1 MTTASRT
8 VKTIVVR
15 GDHCLLNQ
23 IGLIPASLNLA
34 VIEHAHTNKYRTG
47 LATISVTRPL
57 RSESLTTRF
66 ERNRDVS
73 SIDPAAAAGG
83 NSMFVDPCRGILTR
97 IFSNDGSA
105 CRLYAKSKAQ
115 FVS

>member
-15 GDHCLLNQ
+15 GDHCLLNP

-66 ERNRDVS
+66 ERNPDFAPTNVTATLVAYRTDQQ
-73 SIDPAAAAGG
+73 
-83 NSMFVDPCRGILTR
+83 F
-97 IFSNDGSA
+97 
-105 CRLYAKSKAQ
+105 RLAISESDRFLRK
-115 FVS
+115 